1 MSVKKFIDSIAEYLQ
16 LDNFVISGKKK
27 AIKDLLKKLKK
38 RRLKIFESIRN
49 APYEDDTEVQEELA
63 IIALQIKKGEKILT
77 RLNQKK

>member
-38 RRLKIFESIRN
+38 RRLKIFES
-49 APYEDDTEVQEELA
+49 
-63 IIALQIKKGEKILT
+63 KIG
-77 RLNQKK
+77 RAHV